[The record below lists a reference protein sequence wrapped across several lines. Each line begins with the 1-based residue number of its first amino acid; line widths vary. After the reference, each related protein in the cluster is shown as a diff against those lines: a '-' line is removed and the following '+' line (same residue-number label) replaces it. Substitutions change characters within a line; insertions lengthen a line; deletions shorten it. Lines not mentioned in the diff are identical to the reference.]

1 MINPPWFQDPVEQIA
16 FNAFAYHQ
24 QNIED
29 FIDALAASDDP
40 NDYSNQY
47 AAARSANLDVNSLTI
62 QEREYIEREVIKRNE
77 L

>member
-1 MINPPWFQDPVEQIA
+1 MINPPWFQDPIEQTA

-29 FIDALAASDDP
+29 FIDTLAASDDP

-47 AAARSANLDVNSLTI
+47 AAARSANLDVNSLTA
-62 QEREYIEREVIKRNE
+62 QEREYIEREVTKRNA

>member
-1 MINPPWFQDPVEQIA
+1 VINPPWFQDPIEQTA

-29 FIDALAASDDP
+29 FIDALVASDDP

-47 AAARSANLDVNSLTI
+47 AAARSANLDVNSLTT
-62 QEREYIEREVIKRNE
+62 QEREYIEREVTKRNA